1 MPNEL
6 VNSKEISLKA
16 KGLFAYIQSKPDG
29 WDFSAERI
37 AQQLKE
43 GLPAIMSTLK
53 ELEQFGYLK
62 RERYM
67 AENGHRLVQYV
78 LFDEPTFDIPSKENL
93 HRGFPSEENAYI
105 AKPSEYI
112 KKENTNKESNKPIK
126 EKTEFQ
132 DFFGNQKPKTR
143 RDDIFDLWFKY
154 KAEKKQKYTE
164 SGKIALLKKWNHL
177 TDDQLEDC
185 INHSMANNYSGIF
198 EKSVNSNNNG
208 NSTGEKLGT
217 SAARLEALRNW

>member
-1 MPNEL
+1 MSKLIIKTKYSVIPNDL
-6 VNSKEISLKA
+6 VNNLEISLKA

-37 AQQLKE
+37 AKYLKE
-43 GLPAIMSTLK
+43 GLQSVSSALK
-53 ELEQFGYLK
+53 ELEKSGYLIRQK
-62 RERYM
+62 KQNEW
-67 AENGHRLVQYV
+67 GHWEIEYV
-78 LFDEPTFDIPSKENL
+78 LNEIPAPENPAPGNPVYGNPTYGNPMPGKHLNNTKQLNIKQDYKE
-93 HRGFPSEENAYI
+93 I
-105 AKPSEYI
+105 V
-112 KKENTNKESNKPIK
+112 
-126 EKTEFQ
+126 
-132 DFFGNQKPKTR
+132 KTR

-164 SGKIALLKKWNHL
+164 SGKIALLKKWDHI
-177 TDDQLEDC
+177 TDDQLDDF

-198 EKSVNSNNNG
+198 EKSLNNNNNG

>member
-1 MPNEL
+1 MSKLIIKTKYSVIPNDL
-6 VNSKEISLKA
+6 VNNLEISLKA

-37 AQQLKE
+37 AKYLKE
-43 GLPAIMSTLK
+43 GLQSVSSALK
-53 ELEQFGYLK
+53 ELEKSGYLIRQK
-62 RERYM
+62 KQNEW
-67 AENGHRLVQYV
+67 GHWEIEYV
-78 LFDEPTFDIPSKENL
+78 LNEIPAPVYGNPTYGNPMPGKHLNNTKQLNIKQDYKE
-93 HRGFPSEENAYI
+93 I
-105 AKPSEYI
+105 V
-112 KKENTNKESNKPIK
+112 
-126 EKTEFQ
+126 
-132 DFFGNQKPKTR
+132 KTR

-164 SGKIALLKKWNHL
+164 SGKIALLKKWDHI
-177 TDDQLEDC
+177 TDDQLDDF

-198 EKSVNSNNNG
+198 EKSLNNNNNG